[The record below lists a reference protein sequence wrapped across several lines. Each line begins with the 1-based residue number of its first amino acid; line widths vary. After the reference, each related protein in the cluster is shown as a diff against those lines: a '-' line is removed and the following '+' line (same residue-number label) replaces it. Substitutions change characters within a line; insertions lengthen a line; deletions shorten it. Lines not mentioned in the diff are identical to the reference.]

1 MYSETAGLWARRR
14 VLESSNEMAVVLKVI
29 VVGLAVAAIV
39 RTGRFVGFAI
49 KQHRRTGPYFC
60 PSPKGDTGE

>member
-14 VLESSNEMAVVLKVI
+14 VLESSNEMAVILKVI
-29 VVGLAVAAIV
+29 VVGLTVV

-49 KQHRRTGPYFC
+49 KQHPRTGPYIFAL
-60 PSPKGDTGE
+60 PPKVTPESNK